1 VLNTRRALCRPD
13 NPACLP
19 CCARCPLSPRVCAA
33 RCLPLC
39 ALPAVSSTCHR
50 PPAAVSR
57 CTLLYIGYLSSFAR
71 VVSLARC
78 ADLRGFL
85 MAAPP
90 HSRPARSGSGCDAMA
105 FAASLPLGATLN
117 ALRSAWTSGS
127 APPRGVP
134 SPRPARPPRWTA
146 VASQRPPSGSD
157 STASAGSDAVRR
169 SAAGGVGADGGGNGN
184 VVSPAADSGLASLA
198 LSRGASVPP
207 KFPGLADEALGASLA
222 FGSHRMRV
230 FSGTSNPELANAVA
244 RYLGKPSVNPILH
257 KKFADGETY
266 VRIEESV
273 RGSNVFLIQ
282 STSNPANGT

>member
-1 VLNTRRALCRPD
+1 
-13 NPACLP
+13 
-19 CCARCPLSPRVCAA
+19 
-33 RCLPLC
+33 
-39 ALPAVSSTCHR
+39 
-50 PPAAVSR
+50 
-57 CTLLYIGYLSSFAR
+57 
-71 VVSLARC
+71 
-78 ADLRGFL
+78 
-85 MAAPP
+85 
-90 HSRPARSGSGCDAMA
+90 MA
-105 FAASLPLGATLN
+105 FAASLPLGTALN
-117 ALRSAWTSGS
+117 AHRSAWTSGS
-127 APPRGVP
+127 APPRGVLA
-134 SPRPARPPRWTA
+134 PRPARPPRWTA
-146 VASQRPPSGSD
+146 VASQRPPSSSD
-157 STASAGSDAVRR
+157 SSSSAGSDAVRR
-169 SAAGGVGADGGGNGN
+169 SAAGGVSADGGANGN
-184 VVSPAADSGLASLA
+184 AVTPAADSGLASLA